1 MPNSE
6 VKLGSKVYER
16 FQNILGGSK
25 ADMRKGHMGTY
36 KVREK

>member
-1 MPNSE
+1 MPNRT
-6 VKLGSKVYER
+6 VKLGSKVDER

-25 ADMRKGHMGTY
+25 AYMGKVHMGTY